1 MLEMESRTKK
11 LIFKIVTL
19 GIVPVFLV
27 FFGFIS
33 KRYLVITTVFLPLF
47 YLMIV
52 PKVIFEYFN
61 INISGDYF
69 FILTLFISY
78 LYGFK
83 LALILFFIASSIS
96 YGLDL
101 FKKQLNLIKF
111 IIIILFNLVL
121 SLGFNYFRIL
131 STNLIF
137 GVAMFFILLFYLLI
151 PTITYLITK
160 KEKLSLIVEIVSNII
175 LLIGI
180 KLFLPI
186 FIAFIL

>member
-1 MLEMESRTKK
+1 MESRTKK